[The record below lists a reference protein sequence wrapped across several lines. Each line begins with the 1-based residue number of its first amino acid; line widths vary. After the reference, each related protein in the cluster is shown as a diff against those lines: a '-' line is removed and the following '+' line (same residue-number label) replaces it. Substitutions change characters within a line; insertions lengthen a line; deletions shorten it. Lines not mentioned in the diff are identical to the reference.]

1 MIARSRLRVSC
12 GCRSF
17 GSSFHVT
24 EQSDIQR
31 DLQMF
36 AEDLH
41 QLEVEYGLFFA
52 GRVSRPPMETRAR
65 VEAIIARWGR
75 VHVSSSADRFRFNTL
90 QSRFFTYT
98 SLWDRALKAREE
110 GRPGPLQHEVRVE
123 GESVSTER
131 GFDVEPAEPA
141 GSRVVVHDLVHQPAS
156 GAGQVREPLRE
167 GDGFA
172 PCGGAVPSCRST
184 SSLTS
189 CGIGSMSFR
198 RPAAPRSCAR
208 LRSRMGG

>member
-1 MIARSRLRVSC
+1 M
-12 GCRSF
+12 
-17 GSSFHVT
+17 T

-141 GSRVVVHDLVHQPAS
+141 GSRVVYTTSFTNLRQELDKFENLYAKVMAS
-156 GAGQVREPLRE
+156 RRA
-167 GDGFA
+167 A
-172 PCGGAVPSCRST
+172 GGAVVPFHKFVDVVRNRVNELQEAGST
-184 SSLTS
+184 EVLCQAAVKDGRVSLIMR
-189 CGIGSMSFR
+189 GVKAD
-198 RPAAPRSCAR
+198 P
-208 LRSRMGG
+208 

>member
-1 MIARSRLRVSC
+1 M
-12 GCRSF
+12 
-17 GSSFHVT
+17 T

-31 DLQMF
+31 DLQML

-75 VHVSSSADRFRFNTL
+75 VHVSSSTDRFRFNTL

-123 GESVSTER
+123 SESVSTER

-141 GSRVVVHDLVHQPAS
+141 GSRVVYTTSFTDLRQEIGKLEDLCGWVMDLRRE
-156 GAGQVREPLRE
+156 AGGFVVPLQVR
-167 GDGFA
+167 
-172 PCGGAVPSCRST
+172 
-184 SSLTS
+184 
-189 CGIGSMSFR
+189 R
-198 RPAAPRSCAR
+198 RRAKS
-208 LRSRMGG
+208 GQ

>member
-1 MIARSRLRVSC
+1 M
-12 GCRSF
+12 
-17 GSSFHVT
+17 T

-52 GRVSRPPMETRAR
+52 GRVPRPPMETRAR
-65 VEAIIARWGR
+65 VEAIIARWDR
-75 VHVSSSADRFRFNTL
+75 VHVSSSTDRFRFNTL

-98 SLWDRALKAREE
+98 SLWDRALQAREE

-131 GFDVEPAEPA
+131 GFDVEPAEPG
-141 GSRVVVHDLVHQPAS
+141 GSRVVYTTS
-156 GAGQVREPLRE
+156 FTNLRQE
-167 GDGFA
+167 LDKLENLYA
-172 PCGGAVPSCRST
+172 KVMDSRRAAGGAVVPFHRFVDVVRNRVNELQEAGST
-184 SSLTS
+184 EVLCQATVKDGRVSLIMR
-189 CGIGSMSFR
+189 GVKAD
-198 RPAAPRSCAR
+198 P
-208 LRSRMGG
+208 